1 MVAVGAT
8 KAYISKC
15 ETAFVFVIGGSTMTT
30 MIAVMNKEELI
41 NERCKEVQEEG
52 ACFGCCFECP
62 INYGRGLSE
71 DWYNDDDDDFDWDD
85 ED

>member
-1 MVAVGAT
+1 
-8 KAYISKC
+8 
-15 ETAFVFVIGGSTMTT
+15 MTT

-41 NERCKEVQEEG
+41 NERCKEAQEEG
-52 ACFGCCFECP
+52 SCFGCCFECP

-71 DWYNDDDDDFDWDD
+71 DWYDDDDDSYESND

>member
-1 MVAVGAT
+1 
-8 KAYISKC
+8 
-15 ETAFVFVIGGSTMTT
+15 
-30 MIAVMNKEELI
+30 MNKEELI
-41 NERCKEVQEEG
+41 NERCKESQEEG

-71 DWYNDDDDDFDWDD
+71 DFYDDDDFDLDD